1 MLMTLTPRISDGRT
15 IVAVGAHGQL
25 SSASGQCRR
34 FQHAV
39 AWSALPSGADAC
51 DSEQLFGNVPATD
64 LYRQFV
70 FAWEQTVLPR
80 SSLTRRLTGTRES
93 LGLDR
98 AFQLAEHRPHILDM
112 PAVGRKLQILLER
125 LDRSRGHN
133 VLVAPIQCAVTIKRR
148 SLDEICVCPG
158 RICLDRP
165 VAGSDRAFNQPEIV
179 LGGAEAEISE
189 ARIG

>member
-1 MLMTLTPRISDGRT
+1 MDIPHVRNGWRLR
-15 IVAVGAHGQL
+15 A
-25 SSASGQCRR
+25 
-34 FQHAV
+34 
-39 AWSALPSGADAC
+39 ALRERAGNGPLPPNWCLLGNKRDCPDPS
-51 DSEQLFGNVPATD
+51 P
-64 LYRQFV
+64 
-70 FAWEQTVLPR
+70 
-80 SSLTRRLTGTRES
+80 TRWLTGTCES

-112 PAVGRKLQILLER
+112 PAVGCKLQILLER

-133 VLVAPIQCAVTIKRR
+133 VLVAPIQCAVAIKRR